1 VELLPDSL
9 SKIRLARITSSR
21 LEPDELRAAISDP
34 AGGAVAIFIG
44 MVRNHDEGR
53 EVSAL
58 SYSSHPSAQEHLL
71 SILRIHAAN
80 PEVLALAVEHRLG
93 DLDVGDVAVVCGVT
107 SAHRDVAFSVCS
119 ALIEQVKAEVPI
131 WKNQTFSDGSN
142 EWIGSS

>member
-21 LEPDELRAAISDP
+21 LEPDELRAAISHP
-34 AGGAVAIFIG
+34 AGGASAIFVG
-44 MVRNHDEGR
+44 VVRNHDDGR